1 MKETRKDHAI
11 QSKLCKI
18 DYSPFVEPELD
29 ARYYLQLPPDK
40 EILTM
45 MAPLKVG
52 YGHFFFLEVAKRVS
66 EIFLNTHFLIISDE
80 VDLAFEIKLKSKKA
94 ELGLTGKLDFIK
106 TKKDIP
112 DALKASNLFI
122 LPKAGT
128 FDPSRVLLSAMA
140 AGLPVISTKCEIV
153 EMIVIENETGF
164 LVNNGDLDKTVE
176 KISFMINNKSLA
188 VQMGKSGQE
197 RVIQHFCI

>member
-1 MKETRKDHAI
+1 M
-11 QSKLCKI
+11 
-18 DYSPFVEPELD
+18 
-29 ARYYLQLPPDK
+29 
-40 EILTM
+40 
-45 MAPLKVG
+45 
-52 YGHFFFLEVAKRVS
+52 
-66 EIFLNTHFLIISDE
+66 
-80 VDLAFEIKLKSKKA
+80 
-94 ELGLTGKLDFIK
+94 
-106 TKKDIP
+106 
-112 DALKASNLFI
+112 KASNLFI

>member
-1 MKETRKDHAI
+1 MKETRKDHVI